1 MERRFCQLC
10 GKKEYK
16 EECSYGPENWEKFTI
31 KRIPMG
37 GSAAKPG
44 KDDNYVKPMGD
55 VDEGV
60 GLATAHALDATKP
73 PLGRDSFRRRVSQAL
88 KMREVEKETKKNKK
102 RSFTNKKASETK
114 PAKKEEFELEEK
126 FELIKNYGKTYM
138 VFFQFRGQ
146 YKSLQF
152 FFPSAKRPTREQLNA
167 QLQKVYPSAVL
178 VNFLEKDRE
187 PGAPLIQVEGSQTWK
202 EFAEANNP
210 YAIGMASAK
219 KKYGDEPPLEKRTIK
234 KAHEI
239 ADAIKKE
246 ATEFV
251 GAEFEGR
258 GTPKNTEHRIDGSNL
273 KKKSRDAV
281 NRLDADV
288 DGDIDPSDKKEKAS
302 GDYGEK
308 IPDGDGS
315 FETKIREDWQ
325 KVNRKDKTDGL
336 SQKAV
341 NAYRRENPGS
351 KLKTAVTEKNPKG
364 KRKSRRASFCARMG
378 GMKKRL
384 TSAKTARDPD
394 SNINKALRRWN
405 CN

>member
-1 MERRFCQLC
+1 
-10 GKKEYK
+10 
-16 EECSYGPENWEKFTI
+16 
-31 KRIPMG
+31 MG

-60 GLATAHALDATKP
+60 GLTTARALDATKP

-88 KMREVEKETKKNKK
+88 KMREVEKQTKKNKE
-102 RSFTNKKASETK
+102 RSFTNKKASQTT
-114 PAKKEEFELEEK
+114 AKEEVDEAYELVK
-126 FELIKNYGKTYM
+126 SYGKTYM
-138 VFFQFRGQ
+138 AFLQFRGQ
-146 YKSLQF
+146 YKTVQF
-152 FFPSAKRPTREQLNA
+152 FFPSAKRPTRQDMLKQVN
-167 QLQKVYPSAVL
+167 KIYPGAVL
-178 VNFLEKDRE
+178 VNFVERDRE
-187 PGAPLIQVEGSQTWK
+187 PGAPVIHVEGAQTW
-202 EFAEANNP
+202 EQYAEARNP
-210 YAIGMASAK
+210 YAVGMAAAK

-258 GTPKNTEHRIDGSNL
+258 GTPKNTEHKIDGSNL

-288 DGDIDPSDKKEKAS
+288 DGDVDSKDPSQQETGA
-302 GDYGEK
+302 YGEK

-315 FETKIREDWQ
+315 FETKIKEDWQ

>member
-10 GKKEYK
+10 GKKEYQD
-16 EECSYGPENWEKFTI
+16 ECSYGPHNWEKFTI

-60 GLATAHALDATKP
+60 GLATARALDATKP

-88 KMREVEKETKKNKK
+88 KMREVDKETKKNKE
-102 RSFTNKKASETK
+102 RSFTNKKASQTT
-114 PAKKEEFELEEK
+114 AKEELVVDEAFER
-126 FELIKNYGKTYM
+126 INRAGKTYM
-138 VFFQFRGQ
+138 VLFQFRGQ
-146 YKSLQF
+146 YKSMQF
-152 FFPSAKRPTREQLNA
+152 FFPTAKRPTREQVNI
-167 QLQKVYPSAVL
+167 QLQRAYPNAVL
-178 VNFLEKDRE
+178 TNFLEKDRQ
-187 PGAPLIQVEGSQTWK
+187 PGEPLIYVEGAQTWG
-202 EFAEANNP
+202 EFTEARNP
-210 YAIGMASAK
+210 YAVGMAAAK

-234 KAHEI
+234 KAHDI

-258 GTPKNTEHRIDGSNL
+258 GTPKNTEHKIDGSNL

-288 DGDIDPSDKKEKAS
+288 DGDVDSKDPSQQETGA
-302 GDYGEK
+302 YGEK

-315 FETKIREDWQ
+315 FETKIKEDWQ

-341 NAYRRENPGS
+341 DAYRRENPGS

>member
-10 GKKEYK
+10 GREETQ
-16 EECSYGPENWEKFTI
+16 EECSYGPHNWEKFTI

-60 GLATAHALDATKP
+60 GLTTARALDATKP

-88 KMREVEKETKKNKK
+88 KMREVEKQTKKNKE
-102 RSFTNKKASETK
+102 RSFTNKKASQTT
-114 PAKKEEFELEEK
+114 AKEEVDEAYELVK
-126 FELIKNYGKTYM
+126 SYGKTYM
-138 VFFQFRGQ
+138 AFLQFRGQ
-146 YKSLQF
+146 YKTVQF
-152 FFPSAKRPTREQLNA
+152 FFPSAKRPTRQDMLKQVN
-167 QLQKVYPSAVL
+167 KIYPGAVL
-178 VNFLEKDRE
+178 VNFVERDRE
-187 PGAPLIQVEGSQTWK
+187 PGAPVIHVEGAQTW
-202 EFAEANNP
+202 EQYAEARNP
-210 YAIGMASAK
+210 YAVGMAAAK

-258 GTPKNTEHRIDGSNL
+258 GTPKNTEHKIDGSNL

-288 DGDIDPSDKKEKAS
+288 DGDVDSKDPSQQETGA
-302 GDYGEK
+302 YGEK

-315 FETKIREDWQ
+315 FETKIKEDWQ

-341 NAYRRENPGS
+341 DAYRRENPGS

>member
-10 GKKEYK
+10 GREETQ
-16 EECSYGPENWEKFTI
+16 EECSYGPHNWEKFTI

-60 GLATAHALDATKP
+60 GLTTARALDATKP

-88 KMREVEKETKKNKK
+88 KMREVDKETKKNKE
-102 RSFTNKKASETK
+102 RSFTNKKASQTT
-114 PAKKEEFELEEK
+114 AKEEVDEAYELVK
-126 FELIKNYGKTYM
+126 SYGKTYM
-138 VFFQFRGQ
+138 AFLQFRGQ
-146 YKSLQF
+146 YKTVQF
-152 FFPSAKRPTREQLNA
+152 FFPSAKRPTRQDMLKQVN
-167 QLQKVYPSAVL
+167 KIYPGAVL
-178 VNFLEKDRE
+178 VNFVERDRE
-187 PGAPLIQVEGSQTWK
+187 PGAPVIHVEGAQTW
-202 EFAEANNP
+202 EQYTEARNP
-210 YAIGMASAK
+210 YAVGMAAAK

-258 GTPKNTEHRIDGSNL
+258 GTPKNTEDRIDGSNL
-273 KKKSRDAV
+273 KKKSRDAI

-315 FETKIREDWQ
+315 FETKIKEDWQ

-351 KLKTAVTEKNPKG
+351 KLKTAVTEKDPKG

>member
-10 GKKEYK
+10 GKKEYQD
-16 EECSYGPENWEKFTI
+16 ECSYGPHNWEKFTI

-60 GLATAHALDATKP
+60 GLATARALDATKP

-88 KMREVEKETKKNKK
+88 KMREVEKQTKKNKE
-102 RSFTNKKASETK
+102 RSFTNKKASQTT
-114 PAKKEEFELEEK
+114 AKEEVDEAYELVK
-126 FELIKNYGKTYM
+126 SYGKTYM
-138 VFFQFRGQ
+138 AFLQFRGQ
-146 YKSLQF
+146 YKTVQF
-152 FFPSAKRPTREQLNA
+152 FFPSAKRPTRQDMLKQVN
-167 QLQKVYPSAVL
+167 KIYPGAVL
-178 VNFLEKDRE
+178 VNFVERDRE
-187 PGAPLIQVEGSQTWK
+187 PGAPVIHVEGAQTW
-202 EFAEANNP
+202 EQYAEARNP
-210 YAIGMASAK
+210 YAVGMAAAK

-258 GTPKNTEHRIDGSNL
+258 GTPKNTEHKIDGSNL

-288 DGDIDPSDKKEKAS
+288 DGDVDSKDPSQQETGA
-302 GDYGEK
+302 YGEK

-315 FETKIREDWQ
+315 FETKIKEDWQ

-341 NAYRRENPGS
+341 DAYRRENPGS

>member
-10 GKKEYK
+10 GREETQ
-16 EECSYGPENWEKFTI
+16 EECSYGPHNWEKFTI

-60 GLATAHALDATKP
+60 GLTTARALDATKP

-88 KMREVEKETKKNKK
+88 KMREVEKQTKKNKE
-102 RSFTNKKASETK
+102 RSFTNKKASQTT
-114 PAKKEEFELEEK
+114 AKEEVDEAYELVK
-126 FELIKNYGKTYM
+126 SYGKTYM
-138 VFFQFRGQ
+138 AFLQFRGQ
-146 YKSLQF
+146 YKTVQF
-152 FFPSAKRPTREQLNA
+152 FFPSAKRPTRQDMLKQVN
-167 QLQKVYPSAVL
+167 KIYPGAVL
-178 VNFLEKDRE
+178 VNFVERDRE
-187 PGAPLIQVEGSQTWK
+187 PGAPVIHVEGAQTW
-202 EFAEANNP
+202 EQYAEARNP
-210 YAIGMASAK
+210 YAVGMAAAK

-246 ATEFV
+246 EV
-251 GAEFEGR
+251 
-258 GTPKNTEHRIDGSNL
+258 
-273 KKKSRDAV
+273 
-281 NRLDADV
+281 V
-288 DGDIDPSDKKEKAS
+288 D
-302 GDYGEK
+302 
-308 IPDGDGS
+308 
-315 FETKIREDWQ
+315 EDWQ

>member
-10 GKKEYK
+10 GKKEYQD
-16 EECSYGPENWEKFTI
+16 ECSYGPHNWEKFTI

-60 GLATAHALDATKP
+60 GLATARALDATKP

-88 KMREVEKETKKNKK
+88 KMREVDKETKKNKE
-102 RSFTNKKASETK
+102 RSFTNKKASQTT
-114 PAKKEEFELEEK
+114 AKEELAVDEAFER
-126 FELIKNYGKTYM
+126 INRAGKTYM
-138 VFFQFRGQ
+138 VLFQFRGQ
-146 YKSLQF
+146 YKSMQF
-152 FFPSAKRPTREQLNA
+152 FFPTAKRPTREQVNI
-167 QLQKVYPSAVL
+167 QLQKAYPNAVL
-178 VNFLEKDRE
+178 TNFLEKDRQ
-187 PGAPLIQVEGSQTWK
+187 PGEPLIYVEGAQTWG
-202 EFAEANNP
+202 EFTEARNP
-210 YAIGMASAK
+210 YAVGMAAAK

-246 ATEFV
+246 EV
-251 GAEFEGR
+251 
-258 GTPKNTEHRIDGSNL
+258 
-273 KKKSRDAV
+273 
-281 NRLDADV
+281 V
-288 DGDIDPSDKKEKAS
+288 D
-302 GDYGEK
+302 
-308 IPDGDGS
+308 
-315 FETKIREDWQ
+315 EDWQ